1 MKKKKLL
8 AMLTSACLLMTVL
21 APAQGT
27 FASEVEDTPA
37 PTAAAEAA
45 KTEEPKVEEVNAET
59 EAPVETDTEKA
70 ATEEAQVE
78 APTEA
83 PATEAPTAEPSA
95 EAEMEPMAEPS
106 VEATMEPTAEAT
118 EAPTEE
124 PSVEPSA
131 EPSVE
136 PTMAVPESELSVKL
150 SADCRYAFA
159 GEGVGVSAEISG
171 GIAPYAVRFTANGDV
186 ISAVEVA
193 EAGGS
198 YASAAAV
205 AGGMKFGVTV
215 TDASGAAVSDSVS
228 IPVAVNE
235 TETAAEWE
243 KSFKDVEM
251 TGDWREDLLNIARTQ
266 LGYHESDVN
275 FIIDDA
281 GDRKGYTRYGD
292 WYGAAYSDWCAMFI
306 AFCLHYAEI
315 PAADFPRDASCA
327 SWKGMLEARGAY
339 EDDEDTYIP
348 QSGDLIFFNH
358 EGKATPEHIGIVES
372 VSETSVATIEGNSAS
387 QVRRRSYDLKDYTI
401 IGYGNIETLMRA
413 ADVWEDEEE
422 AQDENVP
429 AEIPTMAEAYDIPVG
444 TMGYTTVDF
453 VNIRAASNTSAAII
467 GETQTAGSEFEVI
480 GAEVNTRDELWYKV
494 VYGELTGYIISDYVE
509 LQGADTPQ
517 TLELGMDNF
526 SVSDDASITLTA
538 DAWDGSSNEK
548 LTITATLNGFEG
560 ADKYLFWNGEW
571 QYRAYGAGDD
581 AWTKVGNTQW
591 IVANEC
597 SLEVDVQNLRGEYRF
612 VMNKWL
618 SKDYYSNV
626 ITFVEPEILKALNEM
641 EKAEGSETT
650 INVDMIGEI
659 VARAKKAGSVNNIYS
674 EEGVIRYARNGE
686 VVANITELDGKQYVV
701 DEETGL
707 IIAWIDSTTGEII
720 PILTNTT
727 GAETAE

>member
-27 FASEVEDTPA
+27 FASEVEETPA

-45 KTEEPKVEEVNAET
+45 KTEEPKAEEVKVETEVPAET
-59 EAPVETDTEKA
+59 NTEST
-70 ATEEAQVE
+70 ATEEAATE

-83 PATEAPTAEPSA
+83 PATEAPTAEPSV
-95 EAEMEPMAEPS
+95 EAEMEPTAEPS

-118 EAPTEE
+118 EAPSEE

-150 SADCRYAFA
+150 SIDCRYAFA

-171 GIAPYAVRFTANGDV
+171 GFAPYAVRFTANGDV

-193 EAGGS
+193 EAGVS
-198 YASAAAV
+198 YASAAAT

-215 TDASGAAVSDSVS
+215 TDASGAAVSDSAT

-243 KSFKDVEM
+243 KSFKDVELS
-251 TGDWREDLLNIARTQ
+251 GDWREDLLNIARTQ

-327 SWKGMLEARGAY
+327 NWKGMLEARGAY

-401 IGYGNIETLMRA
+401 VGYGNIETLMRA
-413 ADVWEDEEE
+413 ADVWEEEEE
-422 AQDENVP
+422 AQDENVT
-429 AEIPTMAEAYDIPVG
+429 AEVPTMAEAYDIPVG

-517 TLELGMDNF
+517 TLELGMDSF

-538 DAWDGSSNEK
+538 DAWDGSSKEK
-548 LTITATLNGFEG
+548 LTITASLNGFEG
-560 ADKYLFWNGEW
+560 WNYLVWYGEW

-581 AWTKVGNTQW
+581 AWTKAGDTSW
-591 IVANEC
+591 ILDKDC
-597 SLEVDVQNLRGEYRF
+597 SLEVNVQNLRGEYRF
-612 VMNKWL
+612 MLKRL
-618 SKDYYSNV
+618 TGDAYYSNV
-626 ITFVEPEILKALNEM
+626 ITFVEPEILAALNEM
-641 EKAEGSETT
+641 QAAGD
-650 INVDMIGEI
+650 NVSSVEEIGEI
-659 VARAKKAGSVNNIYS
+659 MARAEKAGSVNNIYN
-674 EEGVIRYARNGE
+674 EDGEIRYARNGE
-686 VVANITELDGKQYVV
+686 VVAYTTEMDGKQYVV
-701 DEETGL
+701 DEATGL
-707 IIAWIDSTTGEII
+707 IIAWIDSTGAII
-720 PILTNTT
+720 PILTDTT